1 MGDLTDL
8 LVVVAEVVGQEDPAD
23 LDDGGAFLQP
33 GVAHDGVHADLVRV
47 GAHVGAGSLGERPH
61 VRILLQH

>member
-1 MGDLTDL
+1 MSDLTDL

-23 LDDGGAFLQP
+23 LDDGVALLQP

-61 VRILLQH
+61 ITILLQH

>member
-23 LDDGGAFLQP
+23 LDDGGALLQP